1 MRQYL
6 RSALRATRDTI
17 LGPPEDG
24 SIIGQLV
31 RRDRR
36 WETFVC
42 AVEYANYE
50 EIPGDVLEFGVFAGI
65 SLALL
70 AKALSFD
77 GAGRQRRLI
86 GFDSFEGL
94 PPSAEDHARW
104 RAGACATN
112 HAWHPLLPPGGRVT
126 PQVTR
131 DLFAACDLLQPTLEI
146 GPFEQTLP
154 KVIPS
159 QYPRVAVVHI
169 DCDLYE
175 STRTVLDGVAPV
187 LQDGALVLFDD
198 WFHYKGDPHKGE
210 ARAFTEF
217 LQHHP
222 EWEAVHYRAY
232 SVFCNSFILHRR

>member
-1 MRQYL
+1 MRRYV
-6 RSALRATRDTI
+6 RHALRTTRNAL
-17 LGPPEDG
+17 LGPVDDG
-24 SIIGQLV
+24 GVIGQLA

-42 AVEYANYE
+42 AIEYVNYE
-50 EIPGDVLEFGVFAGI
+50 QVPGDVMEFGVFTGV

-77 GAGRQRRLI
+77 EAGAPRRLV

-94 PPSAEDHARW
+94 PPSADEHARW

-112 HAWHPLLPPGGRVT
+112 QAWHPLLPVGGRVT
-126 PQVTR
+126 PQVTH
-131 DLFAACDLLQPTLEI
+131 DLFAACRLPQPTLEV
-146 GPFEQTLP
+146 GPFGTTLP
-154 KVIPS
+154 AVVPS
-159 QYPRVAVVHI
+159 KYARVAVVHV

-175 STRTVLDGVAPV
+175 STALVLDGIAPA

-198 WFHYKGDPHKGE
+198 WFHYKGNPGKGE
-210 ARAFTEF
+210 ARAFAEF
-217 LQHHP
+217 LERHP

-232 SVFCNSFILHRR
+232 SVFCNSFILHHR

>member
-1 MRQYL
+1 MRAYL
-6 RSALRATRDTI
+6 RRLLRATRDAMV
-17 LGPPEDG
+17 GPSDDG

-36 WETFVC
+36 WETFVG
-42 AVEYANYE
+42 AIEYANYE
-50 EIPGDVLEFGVFAGI
+50 QVPGDVMEFGVFAGT

-77 GAGRQRRLI
+77 EAGRARRLV

-94 PPSAEDHARW
+94 PSSVEDHARW

-112 HAWHPLLPPGGRVT
+112 QAWHPLLPVGGRVT

-131 DLFAACDLLQPTLEI
+131 DLFSACGLPQPILEV
-146 GPFEQTLP
+146 GPFEHTLP

-159 QYPRVAVVHI
+159 QYPCLAVLHV

-175 STRTVLDGVAPV
+175 STRVVLDGVAPA
-187 LQDGALVLFDD
+187 LQDGTLVLFDD

-210 ARAFTEF
+210 ARAFAEF